1 VGDHNEELYEKLIMG
16 MIERG
21 VMPSPDA
28 LEPWFLSAAH
38 DDEDVATTLEVFE
51 ASLAEALG

>member
-1 VGDHNEELYEKLIMG
+1 LYEKLTMG

-28 LEPWFLSAAH
+28 LEPWFLSASH
-38 DDEDVATTLEVFE
+38 SDEDVTTTLEVFE
-51 ASLAEALG
+51 ESLAEALR